1 MPLLEF
7 LLDNKNGNVWDISEL
22 VTGVTWKTSRIGKA
36 GSLDFSLLKDVDLAI
51 NTGDIVRVRLDD
63 QKVFYGYVFTPEIG
77 KNEELKVTAYDQIRY
92 LLANDTYVFSNV
104 TATEVLSRIAGDFS
118 LKTGTL
124 TDTKHRIPTMVE
136 DNQKLLDMICKALDY
151 TLIATGKIYVLFDDF
166 GQLAIRDVE
175 SMVIDTVIGDD
186 SLMYD
191 YSYKRSIDSETYNR
205 IKLAQDNKES
215 GHRDIYIAQDSA
227 NIAKWGRLQ
236 LYQTVDKAMDS
247 TQINELLNQL
257 LKLKNRES
265 KSLKISALGD
275 IRVRAGCYIPIII
288 EELGINLRFLVNECT
303 HKGIGDPDHTMT
315 LELKVI

>member
-22 VTGVTWKTSRIGKA
+22 VTDVTWKTSRIGKA
-36 GSLDFSLLKDVDLAI
+36 GSLDFSLLKDADLTI

-104 TATEVLSRIAGDFS
+104 TATEVLSRIAGDFG

-124 TDTKHRIPTMVE
+124 IDTKHRIPTMVE
-136 DNQKLLDMICKALDY
+136 DNKKLLDMICKALDY

-166 GQLAIRDVE
+166 GQLTIRDVE

-227 NIAKWGRLQ
+227 SIAKWGRLQ

-247 TQINELLNQL
+247 TQINEMLNQL

-265 KSLKISALGD
+265 KSLKISSLGD